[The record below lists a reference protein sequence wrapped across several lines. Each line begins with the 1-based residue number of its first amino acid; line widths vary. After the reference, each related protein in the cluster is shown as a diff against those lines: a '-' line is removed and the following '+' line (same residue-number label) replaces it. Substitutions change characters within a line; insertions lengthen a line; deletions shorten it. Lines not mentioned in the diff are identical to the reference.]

1 MMKKKSLFTAVLS
14 LVLLLAITPVLHA
27 FSDVSG
33 HKAESHINSL
43 KERGVINGVSS
54 GTFNPDRELTY
65 AQAVSLLDR
74 AFELDLSRFRFV
86 KEPLASDMYKNVA
99 NDQWYSAA
107 FVDGY
112 YNGVEFA
119 TDVDPNASI
128 SREEFA
134 SILMDQVDRKGN
146 YPLIMIYIDYLDA
159 KEVEPDYSN
168 AIQKLL
174 ILNFAELTED
184 QKFNPTQSI
193 TRGEAAIWLD
203 KALIFADTL
212 KGNEEIQPSVQP
224 TNVKVTTEALT
235 DTVNKVTISA
245 DVPHPGYG
253 MKVAHINFVDDIA
266 YVDLQIIEPQP
277 DMMYPQVITNV
288 STAVYVDKQYK
299 VEVVEKQYNDEAIA
313 Q

>member
-1 MMKKKSLFTAVLS
+1 MKKKSLFTAALS
-14 LVLLLAITPVLHA
+14 LVLILALTPVLHA

-33 HKAESHINSL
+33 HKAESHILSL
-43 KERGVINGVSS
+43 KERGVINGVNSDA
-54 GTFNPDRELTY
+54 FNPDKELTY

-74 AFELDLSRFRFV
+74 AFELDLSRFRFAKQPV
-86 KEPLASDMYKNVA
+86 ASDMYENVA
-99 NDQWYSAA
+99 NDQWYSEA
-107 FVDGY
+107 FVEGY

-119 TDVDPNASI
+119 ADVNPNDSI

-134 SILMDQVDRKGN
+134 SILMAQVDRKGD
-146 YPLIMIYIDYLDA
+146 YPLIEIYIDYLDA
-159 KEVEPDYSN
+159 KEVQPDYSN

-174 ILNFAELTED
+174 ILKFAELTED

-193 TRGEAAIWLD
+193 TRGEAALWLD
-203 KALIFADTL
+203 KALLFADKLTV
-212 KGNEEIQPSVQP
+212 NEEVEPSSQFD
-224 TNVKVTTEALT
+224 NVKLTTEALT

-253 MKVAHINFVDDIA
+253 IKVTNIKFVGDIA
-266 YVDLQIIEPQP
+266 YVDIEIVEPLP

-288 STAVYVDKQYK
+288 SASIYVDKQYK
-299 VEVVEKQYNDEAIA
+299 VEVVEKQYINKSVA